1 MVDRNK
7 VEMSRVPILVIL
19 GATGSGKSRLAI
31 ELARRFT
38 GEIISADSM
47 QVYKSLDII
56 TAKVTPAER
65 QMAPHHMLDVVDPLN
80 NFSVIDFRDMSL
92 PIIDKLL
99 ARRKLPIVVG
109 GTNYYIESLLW
120 EILIDYP
127 KDPPVQA
134 DSSAPIENRRSDGR
148 YNVRDIRQNDDDD
161 SDDDDGAAPVKK
173 LKFDARLCDE
183 SNEVLHRRL
192 MEVDPAMARKLHPNN
207 RRKVIRSLE
216 VFHQF
221 GKTHSEL
228 LEAQRAAGGC
238 GLGGPLRYPNTIILW
253 LRCNNKVL
261 GKRLDNRVDG
271 MLEAGLVQELL
282 DFHRRY
288 NEHRIKTNTS
298 PDYTKGIFQSIGFK
312 EFHAYLTLPEEER
325 ASEKVPPV
333 YSLDCTDVTKWDCC
347 VLEPAAAI
355 VSAILRG
362 EKPEQR
368 PLNEN
373 IENQKITD
381 SSTNIYNYCEVCNR
395 IFIEEDQ
402 WQAHLKGAKHM
413 RMLKKKKKEAENTQK
428 SKKMTNL

>member
-1 MVDRNK
+1 
-7 VEMSRVPILVIL
+7 
-19 GATGSGKSRLAI
+19 
-31 ELARRFT
+31 
-38 GEIISADSM
+38 
-47 QVYKSLDII
+47 
-56 TAKVTPAER
+56 
-65 QMAPHHMLDVVDPLN
+65 MAPHHMLDVVDPLN

-325 ASEKVPPV
+325 ASEKGKKLLQQGVDYLKLVTKRYAKRQEQWVMNRLIRRSDRQVPPV